1 MRWFGVR
8 AVALCEASHRQ
19 VTAIAHKVPLVSV
32 AQSATVAAALTRR
45 PKSRRLAL
53 SRVDIAVLLC
63 CFSVL
68 AVVAVPRHLSLT
80 ADTRRAELHA
90 LAANIGNAAEFA
102 HALWLARQKPPMLS
116 LPGGD
121 VVMINGFP
129 SAATVSGALQPPI
142 GAGFA
147 FSAGTWS
154 LAGTRT
160 CAVEYQP
167 PEFPG
172 ALPSVVTIERGC

>member
-1 MRWFGVR
+1 M
-8 AVALCEASHRQ
+8 
-19 VTAIAHKVPLVSV
+19 
-32 AQSATVAAALTRR
+32 
-45 PKSRRLAL
+45 AL

-90 LAANIGNAAEFA
+90 LAANISNAAEFA
-102 HALWLARQKPPMLS
+102 HALWLARKKPRTLR

-129 SAATVSGALQPPI
+129 SAATVAGALQPPI
-142 GAGFA
+142 GEGFS

-154 LAGTRT
+154 LTGANA
-160 CAVEYQP
+160 CAVAYQP
-167 PEFPG
+167 PESPG
-172 ALPSVVTIERGC
+172 APPSVVTIERGC